1 MARAAQNDTNTTQ
14 TKSRLGRGLSS
25 LIGAPVPVE
34 PPAPPEVPASQTTV
48 KKELPA
54 SGAAAST
61 RPSAPGAGGSSP
73 TPHKHSAAPASP
85 SDQRRLAYLGLD
97 DIAPSPFQPRMQMD
111 EASLRELA
119 DSIRTAG
126 VMQPI
131 VVRFSASPS
140 RSREGAGGGGAPPP
154 APNPR
159 DPPGRAS
166 RRAGRAR
173 GPPPPRGGGGG
184 GGGSSPP
191 YELIAGERRWR
202 ASRLAGLELVPAVV
216 VSIDD
221 ETAAQWALVE
231 NIQREDLNP
240 VDKARAFRTLA
251 ERFGLSHAQIAQRM
265 GVDRSTVANFVRLTD
280 LEPDILDLLAHA
292 KLTVGHAKALLSLP
306 EGETRRLFAHSAH
319 KGDWT
324 VRVLEREA
332 ANELSAIAE
341 GRADDRLAMRLERG
355 LITGDASLVT
365 PRAKSGG
372 GASEPTSERPA
383 QIVSLEKSLSD
394 HLGSKV
400 AIKAKPGASR
410 GKIVIEFYDLDHF
423 DSVMEKLGYKGD

>member
-140 RSREGAGGGGAPPP
+140 RSREGA
-154 APNPR
+154 
-159 DPPGRAS
+159 
-166 RRAGRAR
+166 
-173 GPPPPRGGGGG
+173 

>member
-48 KKELPA
+48 KKELP
-54 SGAAAST
+54 SNGAAAST

-131 VVRFSASPS
+131 VVRAAT
-140 RSREGAGGGGAPPP
+140 E
-154 APNPR
+154 
-159 DPPGRAS
+159 RAS
-166 RRAGRAR
+166 
-173 GPPPPRGGGGG
+173 
-184 GGGSSPP
+184 STP

-216 VSIDD
+216 VTIDD

-265 GVDRSTVANFVRLTD
+265 GVDRSTVANFIRLTD

-341 GRADDRLAMRLERG
+341 GRTDDRLAMRLERG

-423 DSVMEKLGYKGD
+423 DSVMEKLGYRGE

>member
-54 SGAAAST
+54 NGAAAST
-61 RPSAPGAGGSSP
+61 RPSAPGAGGASP

-140 RSREGAGGGGAPPP
+140 RSREGA
-154 APNPR
+154 
-159 DPPGRAS
+159 
-166 RRAGRAR
+166 
-173 GPPPPRGGGGG
+173 

-372 GASEPTSERPA
+372 GASEPASERPA

-410 GKIVIEFYDLDHF
+410 GRIVIEFYDLDHF